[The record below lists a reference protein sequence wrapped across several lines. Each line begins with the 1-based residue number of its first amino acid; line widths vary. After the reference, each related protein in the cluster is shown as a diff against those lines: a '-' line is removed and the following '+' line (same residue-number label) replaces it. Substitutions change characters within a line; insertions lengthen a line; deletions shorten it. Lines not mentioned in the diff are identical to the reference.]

1 VSLRG
6 CALSYA
12 RMLGLSLFVYAD
24 GTASMVPIWL
34 PDRLGFAYL
43 TGAGHV
49 ASGAGIL
56 LGTVPRLA
64 AAMEAISVP
73 KWKLSDPP
81 VKTQCRK

>member
-1 VSLRG
+1 
-6 CALSYA
+6 
-12 RMLGLSLFVYAD
+12 MLGLSLFVYAD

-56 LGTVPRLA
+56 LGIVPRLA